1 MDANKVIEIDV
12 KKCLSALKK
21 SIKQVMLVTLIFT
34 LIGIFFAFF
43 AIRQKN
49 QYKATSTVYSIV
61 YGSFDAST
69 DSLRAMMQY
78 SDIVKSYKVAER
90 AELILGAS
98 SVKKEDIYNMISASY
113 NQSNGTYSSKIYINA
128 ISDDKNLSISVANAV
143 ADAFVLEIANL
154 TGHDDIQT
162 LDKAANAIV
171 YYNAASA
178 RIKTIITITFL
189 GALIASIYIVL
200 KETLSTKMYMPK
212 DATLYGTLDI
222 IGVIPEF
229 NQKQ

>member
-12 KKCLSALKK
+12 KKCLTVLKK
-21 SIKQVMLVTLIFT
+21 SIKQILLVTLIFT
-34 LIGIFFAFF
+34 LIGIFAAFF
-43 AIRQKN
+43 VIRQKN
-49 QYKATSTVYSIV
+49 EYKATSTVYSIV

-90 AELILGAS
+90 AELILGVS
-98 SVKKEDIYNMISASY
+98 SVTKEDIYHMISANY
-113 NQSNGTYSSKIYINA
+113 NQTNGTYSSKIYISA
-128 ISDDKNLSISVANAV
+128 VSCDKNTSINVANAV

-154 TGHDDIQT
+154 TGHNDIQT
-162 LDKAANAIV
+162 LDKATNAEL
-171 YYNAASA
+171 YYNADSA
-178 RIKTIITITFL
+178 RIKTIIVITIL
-189 GALIASIYIVL
+189 GAIIVCMYIIL

>member
-1 MDANKVIEIDV
+1 METNKVIEIDI

-21 SIKQVMLVTLIFT
+21 SIKLVILVTLIFT
-34 LIGIFFAFF
+34 LIGIFAAFF
-43 AIRQKN
+43 LIRQKN

-98 SVKKEDIYNMISASY
+98 SVTKEDIYKMVSATY
-113 NQSNGTYSSKIYINA
+113 NQTNGTYSSKIYINTV
-128 ISDDKNLSISVANAV
+128 SYDKNVSISVANAV

-154 TGHDDIQT
+154 TGHDDIQI
-162 LDKAANAIV
+162 LDRATSAKI
-171 YYNAASA
+171 YYNADTA
-178 RIKTIITITFL
+178 RIKTIIGVTIL
-189 GALIASIYIVL
+189 GTIIICIYISV

>member
-1 MDANKVIEIDV
+1 METNKVIEIDV

-21 SIKQVMLVTLIFT
+21 SIKLVILVTLIFT
-34 LIGIFFAFF
+34 LIGIFAAFF
-43 AIRQKN
+43 LIRQKN

-78 SDIVKSYKVAER
+78 SDIVKSYEVAER

-98 SVKKEDIYNMISASY
+98 NVNKEDIYNMISANY
-113 NQSNGTYSSKIYINA
+113 NQANGTYSSKIYINA
-128 ISDDKNLSISVANAV
+128 VSYDKNISVSVANAV

-154 TGHDDIQT
+154 TGHDDIQI
-162 LDKAANAIV
+162 LDRATSATV
-171 YYNAASA
+171 YYNANSA
-178 RIKTIITITFL
+178 RIKTIIGITIL
-189 GALIASIYIVL
+189 GALIICIYISL
-200 KETLSTKMYMPK
+200 KETLSTKVYMPK

-229 NQKQ
+229 NPKQ